1 MQNFFLL
8 LAGMGLFYTTLTGTL
23 YDMTVA
29 DLESQA
35 KSIELLKVAVLEI
48 NENLI
53 DIKQRLIQLE
63 IKNQ

>member
-1 MQNFFLL
+1 
-8 LAGMGLFYTTLTGTL
+8 
-23 YDMTVA
+23 MTFEMTRIKQRLA

-53 DIKQRLIQLE
+53 DIKQRLNQLE
-63 IKNQ
+63 IQNQ

>member
-1 MQNFFLL
+1 MQGTSEMTFE
-8 LAGMGLFYTTLTGTL
+8 LTRIKQRL
-23 YDMTVA
+23 A

-63 IKNQ
+63 IQNQ

>member
-1 MQNFFLL
+1 MSFE
-8 LAGMGLFYTTLTGTL
+8 
-23 YDMTVA
+23 MTRIKQRLA
-29 DLESQA
+29 DLESQV
-35 KSIELLKVAVLEI
+35 KSIELVKVAVLEI

>member
-1 MQNFFLL
+1 
-8 LAGMGLFYTTLTGTL
+8 
-23 YDMTVA
+23 MTFEMTRIKQRLA

-35 KSIELLKVAVLEI
+35 KSSQLVKVAVLEI

>member
-1 MQNFFLL
+1 MQG
-8 LAGMGLFYTTLTGTL
+8 ASE
-23 YDMTVA
+23 MTFEMTRIKQRLA
-29 DLESQA
+29 DLENQS

-63 IKNQ
+63 IQNQ